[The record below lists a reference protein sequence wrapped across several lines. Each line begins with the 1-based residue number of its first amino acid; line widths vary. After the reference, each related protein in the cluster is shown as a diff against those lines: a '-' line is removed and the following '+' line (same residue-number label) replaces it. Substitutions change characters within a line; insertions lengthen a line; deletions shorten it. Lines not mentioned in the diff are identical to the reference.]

1 MKRIRM
7 KKSVS
12 LFLAVVMVILCIPMT
27 VIETSAMTEGRFTYV
42 ITDGGAIITKVDNN
56 SKGEIVVPDSLGGYP
71 VNRIGSEAFRG
82 CEYIYHI
89 TIPDSVTS
97 IGMLAFYEC
106 TRLKKITVTEGNPAY
121 KSVDGVLFTI
131 DGETIVCYPAG
142 RTDAEY
148 SVPADVRTVG
158 DHAFAWCSSLKDI
171 TIPDSV
177 KSIGSSAFYYC
188 TGLSEITVPEGVE
201 VIEEFVFFG
210 CSGLVDV
217 IIPEGV
223 TEIKTQAFSYCTG
236 ITDVVI
242 PDSVKS
248 LGSAFSHCTSLEN
261 INVPDTV
268 TDIDQYVI
276 YNTAYYNDPLNWDNG
291 VLYIGKH
298 LITADGTVNGE
309 YTVKDGT
316 LNIANSAFYA
326 CADLVS
332 VTVPEGVKN
341 IGKQAFMWCEKL
353 KRVDLPE
360 GLVNIGKDA
369 FALCIKL
376 TDINIPDS
384 VTYIGEGVFRICNSL
399 GNVNIPEGIT
409 KIEKYT
415 FAGCILNEVIIPEG
429 VTEIGDNAF
438 ENCKKLTNITIS
450 AGVTNIGKDVF
461 FGCDNVTVRCYTN
474 SVAHKYVVDNNIPYI
489 RIDADS
495 AVYHGD
501 ADGDGKINLTDVAL
515 ILKYI
520 AKWDVAPDLD
530 TADVTGDGKVNLA
543 DASRILQ
550 YIAKWDV
557 TFK

>member
-12 LFLAVVMVILCIPMT
+12 LFLAVVMAMLCIPMT
-27 VIETSAMTEGRFTYV
+27 VIEASATTEGRFTYV

-56 SKGEIVVPDSLGGYP
+56 SRGEIVVPDSLGGYP
-71 VNRIGSEAFRG
+71 VNRIGNEAFRG

-97 IGMLAFYEC
+97 IGILAFYEC

-131 DGETIVCYPAG
+131 DGETIVCYPTG

-148 SVPADVRTVG
+148 SVPADVRTIG
-158 DHAFAWCSSLKDI
+158 SHSFAWCSSLKDI

-188 TGLSEITVPEGVE
+188 IGLSEITVPEGVE
-201 VIEEFVFFG
+201 VIEDFVFFG

-236 ITDVVI
+236 ITDIVI
-242 PDSVKS
+242 PGSVKI
-248 LGSAFSHCTSLEN
+248 LRTAFSHCTSLEN

-268 TDIDQYVI
+268 ADIDQYVI
-276 YNTAYYNDPLNWDNG
+276 YNTAYYNDPSNWDNG

-316 LNIANSAFYA
+316 LTIANSAFYA
-326 CADLVS
+326 CADLVR
-332 VTVPEGVKN
+332 VTVPEGVRN

-353 KRVDLPE
+353 KSVDLPA

-384 VTYIGEGVFRICNSL
+384 VTHIGEGAFRICNSL

-429 VTEIGDNAF
+429 VTEIEDNAF
-438 ENCKKLTNITIS
+438 ENCKKLTNITIP

-474 SVAHKYVVDNNIPYI
+474 SVAHKYAVDNKIPYI
-489 RIDADS
+489 RLDADS

-501 ADGDGKINLTDVAL
+501 ADGDGKINLNDVSMILKCIAKWEVSPNPDAADVTGDDKVNLMDASL

-520 AKWDVAPDLD
+520 AKWDV
-530 TADVTGDGKVNLA
+530 
-543 DASRILQ
+543 
-550 YIAKWDV
+550 